1 MEETKGPS
9 SVQVSFDT
17 ALRTDLKKY
26 IKKMNSIE
34 NGSKLYSMVI
44 DIVEKTLFET
54 ALEETGWNQS
64 EAAHILGVNRNT
76 LRRKMTEHSIKTG
89 KKKR

>member
-1 MEETKGPS
+1 MDETKGS
-9 SVQVSFDT
+9 SNVQVSFDT

-26 IKKMNSIE
+26 IKKMNSME
-34 NGSKLYSMVI
+34 NGSRLYSMVI

-54 ALEETGWNQS
+54 ALEETDWNQS

-76 LRRKMTEHSIKTG
+76 LRRKMTEHSLKPA

>member
-1 MEETKGPS
+1 MEETKGSPG
-9 SVQVSFDT
+9 VPVSFET
-17 ALRTDLKKY
+17 ALRGDLKKFM
-26 IKKMNSIE
+26 KKMNTME

-54 ALEETGWNQS
+54 ALEETQWNQS

-76 LRRKMTEHSIKTG
+76 LRRKMTEHSIKMG

>member
-1 MEETKGPS
+1 MEETKGSQNAP
-9 SVQVSFDT
+9 VSFET
-17 ALRTDLKKY
+17 ALRSDLKKFM
-26 IKKMNSIE
+26 KKMNAME

-54 ALEETGWNQS
+54 ALEETQWNQS

-76 LRRKMTEHSIKTG
+76 LRRKMTEHSIKMG